1 MHHQKYHSALRSA
14 AKYRMMSTGDA
25 GGGAEIEYPRGS
37 HHDVYRR
44 SCQLAQMGN
53 RIRRPDRRLCH
64 RGAALQKG
72 VPRRQLGTE
81 TGHRRDHVIKAS
93 LADKHPSGEV
103 SRYDWHATYHYTID
117 GKERQY
123 TAYFKHPSTPP
134 LYLYLYY
141 VDDPDKLFS
150 CEEYHYENH
159 KGLLL
164 LPVIFLPWILAG
176 IALVLLGVDLS
187 GF

>member
-81 TGHRRDHVIKAS
+81 TGHRKEQG
-93 LADKHPSGEV
+93 PSK
-103 SRYDWHATYHYTID
+103 RLWRT
-117 GKERQY
+117 
-123 TAYFKHPSTPP
+123 STPP
-134 LYLYLYY
+134 VKYPAMIGTLPTTTRSTARSGSIPPISSIHRHRPCTCISIMSMILT
-141 VDDPDKLFS
+141 S
-150 CEEYHYENH
+150 CSPVRSTTTKTT
-159 KGLLL
+159 KGCSCFRSSFC
-164 LPVIFLPWILAG
+164 PGSWPASPSSSWA
-176 IALVLLGVDLS
+176 
-187 GF
+187 